1 MALNASEEPFAHS
14 RRSIRERLASV
25 DWDFPKRVT
34 HSEIEGVHPY
44 PAKFIAE
51 IPRALLEILPIPRG
65 TAVFDPFCGSGAVLV
80 ESQRRGL
87 PSVGI
92 DLNPIAC
99 LMTRVKTSH
108 HPRGLKEA
116 ASEAAA
122 RATGRI
128 HVAEIPDLPNIDH
141 WFSGGVQR
149 ALAALRDS
157 IAKIPPEYRDALR
170 LALSSIIVRVSNQES
185 DTRYVAVGN
194 DYTAEGALS
203 EFLKASKRVSD
214 ALSERDYPLTPA
226 DVFEAD
232 ALSFDAGRIGRRVG
246 AVITSP
252 PYPNAYEYWLYHK
265 YRMYWLGYDPIS
277 VKKREIGARAHFF
290 KRNHHTPDH
299 FVGQMSRAFE
309 LIDEVL
315 VEDGH
320 VCFVVGR
327 SRIHG
332 RVVDNARIVE
342 EVAGNAGFER
352 VFSAERSLLS
362 KRKSFN
368 LSYANIKTESLIVF
382 RRGALP
388 CA

>member
-1 MALNASEEPFAHS
+1 MALDIAEERFARP
-14 RRSIRERLASV
+14 RRSVRESLASV

-44 PAKFIAE
+44 PAKFIVE
-51 IPRALLEILPIPRG
+51 IPRALLDILPVPRD
-65 TAVFDPFCGSGAVLV
+65 TAVFDPFCGSGSVLV

-87 PSVGI
+87 PAVGI

-99 LMTRVKTSH
+99 LMTRVKTSP
-108 HPRGLKEA
+108 HPGGLTEA
-116 ASEAAA
+116 ASDVVD
-122 RATGRI
+122 RATARI

-141 WFSGGVQR
+141 WFSGDVQR
-149 ALAALRDS
+149 ALAALSES
-157 IAKIPPEYRDALR
+157 IAAIAPECRDALR

-185 DTRYVAVGN
+185 DTRYVAVAN
-194 DYTAEGALS
+194 DYTAEGTLS

-214 ALSERDYPLTPA
+214 ALRERDYPLTPA
-226 DVFEAD
+226 AVFEAD
-232 ALSFDAGRIGRRVG
+232 ALSFDPERVGRGVG

-265 YRMYWLGYDPIS
+265 YRMYWLGFDPLS
-277 VKKREIGARAHFF
+277 VKEREIGARAHFF
-290 KRNHHTPDH
+290 KRNHHTPDR
-299 FVGQMSRAFE
+299 FVGQMSRAFG
-309 LIDEVL
+309 LINDVL
-315 VEDGH
+315 VEDGY

-342 EVAGNAGFER
+342 EAARAAGFER
-352 VFSAERSLLS
+352 VFSAERSLLA

-368 LSYANIKTESLIVF
+368 LSYADIKTERLTVF
-382 RRGALP
+382 RRGAQP
-388 CA
+388 CD